1 MSELESPKLK
11 IAGNLQF
18 SKATTGLITV
28 VVKDKSTQMQQRE
41 VASLVVLG
49 DSMERERERER
60 ERRRRRRVLKW
71 GRRELNEVEKYCE
84 NVDFWIT

>member
-49 DSMERERERER
+49 DSMEREGGRERDR
-60 ERRRRRRVLKW
+60 E
-71 GRRELNEVEKYCE
+71 EEEE
-84 NVDFWIT
+84 EEEEEEDVDFWIT

>member
-49 DSMERERERER
+49 DSMEREGERER
-60 ERRRRRRVLKW
+60 EGGGGGG
-71 GRRELNEVEKYCE
+71 GRRLLDYVMKKFKVFNGQT
-84 NVDFWIT
+84 I

>member
-49 DSMERERERER
+49 DSMEREGERERER
-60 ERRRRRRVLKW
+60 E
-71 GRRELNEVEKYCE
+71 EEEE
-84 NVDFWIT
+84 EDVDFWIT